1 MNIKEEAP
9 FFEINVDGL
18 EGNVSDMFKC
28 FTEYIIALQKAV
40 IEELPG
46 IIESGQE
53 LPDKAKAAKD
63 SAVDEFKA
71 LGFV

>member
-1 MNIKEEAP
+1 
-9 FFEINVDGL
+9 
-18 EGNVSDMFKC
+18 MFKC